1 MSANVAVVG
10 SGMAGLATA
19 MSIMTVAPSTTITI
33 FSDQPIENT
42 VSYHGGGGVTL
53 EKPKFSR
60 AFLKTV
66 SGNVTNTNIKW
77 LLTTLT
83 NAIISST
90 GDILV
95 ARALAEESARVLT
108 TIFGVLQSDARALCA
123 KGQWYNNE
131 LVMTNMMTKLAGFTN
146 ATTST
151 NSVKFTT
158 KVITGADDETLKSFD
173 KVFMCRGA
181 ADAAVFGSAVELIA
195 GVSQDVPRAVPF
207 VPSVP
212 PSGDSCFTFDGTKF
226 VSPFPDKVRN
236 TGGMHV
242 GYSAAKNTN
251 ELSTGDK
258 AELPGFTGARVVSV
272 DMFPFYHISNEKII
286 YVNGGSFIGLHTYP
300 AVAMLAATHG
310 MLGNKVAL
318 PGNIFD
324 PELSRVVEKQS
335 RLVMIGLAIL
345 VPLLSVLLFVIKLAL
360 FFVRILFSLL
370 KAAV

>member
-1 MSANVAVVG
+1 MSVNVAVVG

-19 MSIMTVAPSTTITI
+19 MAIMTVAPSTTITI
-33 FSDQPIENT
+33 FSDQPMENT
-42 VSYHGGGGVTL
+42 VSYHGGGGLTL
-53 EKPKFSR
+53 EKPQFSR

-95 ARALAEESARVLT
+95 ARALAEESARVLVG
-108 TIFGVLQSDARALCA
+108 FGVLPSDARAQCA
-123 KGQWYNNE
+123 NGQWYNNE
-131 LVMTNMMTKLAGFTN
+131 SVMKNIETKLTA
-146 ATTST
+146 

-158 KVITGADDETLKSFD
+158 KVITGADDETLKPFT

-181 ADAAVFGSAVELIA
+181 ADAAVFGSAVELVA
-195 GVSQDVPRAVPF
+195 GVSQDVPRAIPF
-207 VPSVP
+207 VPIVP
-212 PSGDSCFTFDGTKF
+212 PSGDSCFRFDGTKF
-226 VSPFPDKVRN
+226 VSPFPDKIRN

-272 DMFPFYHISNEKII
+272 DMFPFYHLSGEKTI
-286 YVNGGSFIGLHTYP
+286 YVNGGSFTGLHTYP
-300 AVAMLAATHG
+300 AVAMLAAAHG
-310 MLGNKVAL
+310 MSGNKVAL
-318 PGNIFD
+318 PGNIFE
-324 PELSRVVEKQS
+324 PELTRVVEKQS

-345 VPLLSVLLFVIKLAL
+345 VPLLSILLFVIKLVL

-370 KAAV
+370 KAAI